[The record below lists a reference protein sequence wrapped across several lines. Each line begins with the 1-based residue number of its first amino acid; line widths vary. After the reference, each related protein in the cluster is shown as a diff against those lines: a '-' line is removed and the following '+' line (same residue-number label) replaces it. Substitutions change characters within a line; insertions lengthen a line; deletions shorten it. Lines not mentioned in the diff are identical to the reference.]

1 MSLKYEIKN
10 DKHLFYKFVKTYKLL
25 KNQNHCMIR
34 AYLMLSKVNQWRLS
48 VYKYLYLE
56 KFLSTSTEVI
66 GRRRRKL
73 TDVLIF
79 VVSKILRKNNK
90 I

>member
-1 MSLKYEIKN
+1 MTNICFINLSIYTNYPKIKIIALY
-10 DKHLFYKFVKTYKLL
+10 D
-25 KNQNHCMIR
+25 
-34 AYLMLSKVNQWRLS
+34 YLMLSKVNQWRLS

-56 KFLSTSTEVI
+56 KFLSKSTEVI
-66 GRRRRKL
+66 VRFGRAL

-79 VVSKILRKNNK
+79 AILKILRKNNK